1 MKKYPPG
8 IDWFLFGAITFLT
21 VASLTTLASI
31 DMSFFW
37 RQLMWFAIA
46 FVIFFLVSRSD
57 WRWMSS
63 QKWFSFFL
71 YFICIGLLVFSHFQ
85 SGTIRGTKS
94 WVTIAGIQFE
104 PVELMK
110 FALILVLANF
120 FSRRHLAAWQGK
132 NILLSFIYMVVP
144 AALVA
149 VQPDLGSASVIFAIW
164 VGFLLMSGI
173 HIPRLL
179 FGLGIGLL
187 GVVLLWT
194 LVLKPY
200 QKDRIFAFISPERDP
215 LGINYNVTQ
224 SKIAI
229 GSAGFFGKGFH
240 GGTQTHLKFLPEPET
255 DFIFAAFVEE
265 WGFLGGALVVLS
277 FFIILWRFIEIGMR
291 ADDNFSKFIA
301 LGAAILFLTHLVVN
315 VGSNMGLVPVTGI
328 TLPFL
333 SYGGSSLLT
342 VSVLVGIIHSKK
354 LESSI

>member
-1 MKKYPPG
+1 MAVPG
-8 IDWFLFGAITFLT
+8 G
-21 VASLTTLASI
+21 
-31 DMSFFW
+31 
-37 RQLMWFAIA
+37 
-46 FVIFFLVSRSD
+46 
-57 WRWMSS
+57 
-63 QKWFSFFL
+63 
-71 YFICIGLLVFSHFQ
+71 
-85 SGTIRGTKS
+85 
-94 WVTIAGIQFE
+94 
-104 PVELMK
+104 
-110 FALILVLANF
+110 
-120 FSRRHLAAWQGK
+120 
-132 NILLSFIYMVVP
+132 
-144 AALVA
+144 LVA
-149 VQPDLGSASVIFAIW
+149 IQPDLGSAFVVFTIW

-179 FGLGIGLL
+179 LGLGAGCL

-200 QKDRIFAFISPERDP
+200 QKDRILAFVSPERDP

-240 GGTQTHLKFLPEPET
+240 GGTQTHLKFLPVPES

-265 WGFLGGALVVLS
+265 WGFVGGVLVLFSYVV
-277 FFIILWRFIEIGMR
+277 ILWRFAEIGMR
-291 ADDNFSKFIA
+291 ADDNFSKFVA
-301 LGAAILFLTHLVVN
+301 LGATILFLTHLLVN